1 MRGIYVKVVDPMNA
15 GLSEDLLDETE
26 YEQIPAIYTSED
38 EHMRSPTD
46 QTNTSH
52 SSVQPENADL
62 KTTATEEEQS
72 LKKSTDIIDEK
83 NDENSNDNKTDSSH
97 NVPVPG
103 KKRKLPISAGLV
115 SYAIDDDEEE
125 DDENTVLDTD
135 DDDGDEDDEN
145 TDSNDQNTHSN
156 HVLQSNVPA
165 TGQPPTIFS
174 SGQPVINILSQNQI
188 HPTTTTQTCQQ
199 SMMGKLQILLLP
211 PEPTGHCSMVLQE
224 RVERA
229 VRRMRLDI
237 SYDPNRA
244 IQDNKAFRNPSIYE
258 KLIDFL
264 KIDEKGSNFP
274 KEIYDPYRWGPQSYY
289 EELAKVQNREI
300 DRLMK
305 LQKEQK
311 KTEANTAT
319 TTATTTTTTTSTV
332 KTANIPN
339 PIAEKTNPTTGGSVY
354 TGYIE
359 PKRPSKWDI
368 GMPINLQSHET
379 TTTSTTI
386 TTTTIT
392 TTEPVKQ
399 QLQQQQQQQLP
410 PSIPPV
416 GSLIK
421 RN

>member
-1 MRGIYVKVVDPMNA
+1 MMRRTMTTVMMVKRIHHTLYRFQQKNVNYQVVPS
-15 GLSEDLLDETE
+15 G
-26 YEQIPAIYTSED
+26 
-38 EHMRSPTD
+38 
-46 QTNTSH
+46 
-52 SSVQPENADL
+52 
-62 KTTATEEEQS
+62 
-72 LKKSTDIIDEK
+72 
-83 NDENSNDNKTDSSH
+83 
-97 NVPVPG
+97 
-103 KKRKLPISAGLV
+103 GLV
-115 SYAIDDDEEE
+115 SYAIDDDE
-125 DDENTVLDTD
+125 DENTVLDTD
-135 DDDGDEDDEN
+135 EDDDASDDDGEN
-145 TDSNDQNTHSN
+145 TDSDNENTHSN
-156 HVLQSNVPA
+156 HASQSNH
-165 TGQPPTIFS
+165 QPPTIFS
-174 SGQPVINILSQNQI
+174 SDQPVINISSQNQI
-188 HPTTTTQTCQQ
+188 HPTELSTVYDAKTSNPLSNEAMKPESLTERLIREIQ
-199 SMMGKLQILLLP
+199 LP

-311 KTEANTAT
+311 KTEANTSTTTAAT
-319 TTATTTTTTTSTV
+319 TTNTNTAGTTSTSTM
-332 KTANIPN
+332 KSTNIPN
-339 PIAEKTNPTTGGSVY
+339 PITAEKTNPTTGGSVY

-379 TTTSTTI
+379 TSTTTATATTTS
-386 TTTTIT
+386 TIT

-399 QLQQQQQQQLP
+399 QPQQQQQPPPP
-410 PSIPPV
+410 PSVLPV